1 MNKEQLLSE
10 GYLSAYITGET
21 DEAQTKEIAKFIAE
35 DAEVLHEYYDLQK
48 TLELLSFHHSIVPSG
63 ELKRSVM
70 ENPSV
75 MQNMNMRRDQ
85 AGFGN
90 GMKLLLA
97 ASVVV
102 TFLSLIAAFHFWN
115 EWRST
120 DEKLTQLTAK
130 NLQLAENYHSVNQ
143 QLAEIRQDLS
153 ILVSPEFSR
162 IILSGTENAPD
173 ARAVIYWNSEEKTVF
188 LNSGNLAALPEN
200 QQYQLW
206 ALIDGQPIDAG
217 VFDASSGV
225 FQDMN
230 RIAKAEAFAVTIEKS
245 GGSKSPTLHSMQVY
259 GKKS

>member
-35 DAEVLHEYYDLQK
+35 DPEALQEYYDLQK
-48 TLELLSFHHSIVPSG
+48 TLELLSFYHSIAPSG
-63 ELKRSVM
+63 ELKKSLM
-70 ENPSV
+70 ENPAV
-75 MQNMNMRRDQ
+75 MQNIRQ
-85 AGFGN
+85 GQTGFGN
-90 GMKLLLA
+90 GIKLLMA
-97 ASVVV
+97 ASVFV
-102 TFLSLIAAFHFWN
+102 TFLSLITAFHFWN

-130 NLQLAENYHSVNQ
+130 NLQLAENYHSVNRE
-143 QLAEIRQDLS
+143 LAEIRQDLS

-162 IILSGTENAPD
+162 IILSGTENSPD

-188 LNSGNLAALPEN
+188 LNSGNLAALPRN

-217 VFDASSGV
+217 TFDASAGI

-230 RIAKAEAFAVTIEKS
+230 RIAKADAFAVTIEKA
-245 GGSKSPTLHSMQVY
+245 GGSKSPTLRSMQVY